1 MYVDNVKDI
10 IHLLNNDDKKEFRS
24 FINRQRNRKN
34 RKDLELFE
42 ILCET
47 ESYPAKEIV
56 KRLYDDL
63 NMNAYHSIRKR
74 LLKHLTDFIVVKR
87 IDEDTTSSSSIMGLL
102 TLSRFL
108 FENDNDRL
116 GWIYLIK
123 SEQLAIN
130 NEQFDL
136 LDNILNVQIE
146 NANSDYAPKIDQI
159 IEKWKTN
166 KSLADE
172 DERANIANAILQIKL
187 DEYRIHGKPI
197 EIQKEVTKVMYE
209 YDLYN
214 AALERP
220 KIIHNLL
227 AIVRGSVL
235 AKKEYYKFEPLVIE
249 SFNQIE
255 NSVGFKKKDHFYKLN
270 ILYMIAHILY
280 RNKKFK
286 ESLEYLMLFKKEITK
301 YAKSYSRKFYPRY
314 LLLYA
319 TVQNIEGNVE
329 ESIRVIEE
337 ALSVNKDILSIQDV
351 LNMKINL
358 GVYYFE
364 LEKYKE
370 SNKII
375 YSIENSDK
383 WLEKKMG
390 KEWVLRKNLGEILN
404 LYERGNVEIAMNR
417 IKSFEKQHATLL
429 KLPIYSRV
437 GTFLKFIRVCIDE
450 PYWVSS
456 KEFNA
461 RVNET
466 LERWPID
473 QEDLIASSFYCWL
486 KAKMLKKPF
495 YYVMVETLQ
504 GRL

>member
-24 FINRQRNRKN
+24 FINRQKSKKN

-56 KRLYDDL
+56 KRLYDEL
-63 NMNAYHSIRKR
+63 NMNAYHSVRKR
-74 LLKHLTDFIVVKR
+74 LLKHLTDFIIVKR
-87 IDEDTTSSSSIMGLL
+87 IDEDTTSASSIMGLL
-102 TLSRFL
+102 SLSSFL
-108 FENDNDRL
+108 FENDNDRV

-146 NANSDYAPKIDQI
+146 NASSEYAPKIDQI
-159 IEKWKTN
+159 IEKWRAN

-227 AIVRGSVL
+227 SIVRGSVL

-249 SFNQIE
+249 SFNKIE
-255 NSVGFKKKDHFYKLN
+255 NSFGFKKKDYFYKLN

-364 LEKYKE
+364 LEKYK
-370 SNKII
+370 
-375 YSIENSDK
+375 
-383 WLEKKMG
+383 
-390 KEWVLRKNLGEILN
+390 
-404 LYERGNVEIAMNR
+404 
-417 IKSFEKQHATLL
+417 
-429 KLPIYSRV
+429 
-437 GTFLKFIRVCIDE
+437 
-450 PYWVSS
+450 
-456 KEFNA
+456 
-461 RVNET
+461 
-466 LERWPID
+466 
-473 QEDLIASSFYCWL
+473 
-486 KAKMLKKPF
+486 
-495 YYVMVETLQ
+495 
-504 GRL
+504 

>member
-1 MYVDNVKDI
+1 
-10 IHLLNNDDKKEFRS
+10 
-24 FINRQRNRKN
+24 
-34 RKDLELFE
+34 
-42 ILCET
+42 
-47 ESYPAKEIV
+47 
-56 KRLYDDL
+56 
-63 NMNAYHSIRKR
+63 
-74 LLKHLTDFIVVKR
+74 
-87 IDEDTTSSSSIMGLL
+87 
-102 TLSRFL
+102 
-108 FENDNDRL
+108 
-116 GWIYLIK
+116 
-123 SEQLAIN
+123 
-130 NEQFDL
+130 
-136 LDNILNVQIE
+136 
-146 NANSDYAPKIDQI
+146 
-159 IEKWKTN
+159 
-166 KSLADE
+166 
-172 DERANIANAILQIKL
+172 
-187 DEYRIHGKPI
+187 
-197 EIQKEVTKVMYE
+197 
-209 YDLYN
+209 
-214 AALERP
+214 
-220 KIIHNLL
+220 
-227 AIVRGSVL
+227 
-235 AKKEYYKFEPLVIE
+235 
-249 SFNQIE
+249 
-255 NSVGFKKKDHFYKLN
+255 
-270 ILYMIAHILY
+270 MIAHILY

-286 ESLEYLMLFKKEITK
+286 ESLEYLMLFKKDIAK
-301 YAKSYSRKFYPRY
+301 YGKSYSRKFYPRY

-337 ALSVNKDILSIQDV
+337 ALTVHEDILSIQDV

-390 KEWVLRKNLGEILN
+390 KEWILRKNLGEILN

-437 GTFLKFIRVCIDE
+437 GTFLKFIRVCIDK